1 VACSQTNPPRCCGT
15 FSDPDA
21 ERLRPAWAL
30 TGFIRAD
37 DVHRAQQSGFD
48 AHIGKPLSI
57 DQITA
62 TMQRLLSEKN
72 K

>member
-1 VACSQTNPPRCCGT
+1 V
-15 FSDPDA
+15 
-21 ERLRPAWAL
+21 AL

-57 DQITA
+57 GQIAA
-62 TMQRLLSEKN
+62 TMQRLLGEKN

>member
-1 VACSQTNPPRCCGT
+1 M
-15 FSDPDA
+15 
-21 ERLRPAWAL
+21 AL

-37 DVHRAQQSGFD
+37 GVHRAQQSGFD

-57 DQITA
+57 GQITA
-62 TMQRLLSEKN
+62 TMQRLLGEKN